1 MEKKHFG
8 ALVLGV
14 VGGLVF
20 GMGMCMCLI
29 TEWNLF
35 KPGVIVGCVGAV
47 LLLATVIVCRKI
59 AGCAPV
65 RLSIKLIAKALYG
78 IIAALVLGAGMS
90 MIMAFEGM
98 MLQGMVLG
106 IVGIVL
112 LLGLIPMCIGFKKSE
127 TEA

>member
-20 GMGMCMCLI
+20 GMGMCMCLM

-35 KPGVIVGCVGAV
+35 KQGIIVGCVGMV
-47 LLLATVIVCRKI
+47 LLLATVMVCRKI
-59 AGCAPV
+59 AGCAPI
-65 RLSIKLIAKALYG
+65 RLSIKLIAKTLYG
-78 IIAALVLGAGMS
+78 IVAALVLGAGMS
-90 MIMAFEGM
+90 MIMVFEGM

-112 LLGLIPMCIGFKKSE
+112 LLGLIPMCIGFKK
-127 TEA
+127 TEANA